1 MSDRLYF
8 SLMGLAAAAMIALA
22 LVWPQ
27 GMGARSPAPFG
38 HPVVRPVEKPAPEPT
53 PSLLPIPTAPV
64 LPPAPETAPDAASET
79 PSAGSSGPAE
89 SQ

>member
-27 GMGARSPAPFG
+27 GMGARSPGPFG
-38 HPVVRPVEKPAPEPT
+38 HQVVRPVDKPAPDPT

-64 LPPAPETAPDAASET
+64 VPAAPDAPPAPEP
-79 PSAGSSGPAE
+79 
-89 SQ
+89 Q